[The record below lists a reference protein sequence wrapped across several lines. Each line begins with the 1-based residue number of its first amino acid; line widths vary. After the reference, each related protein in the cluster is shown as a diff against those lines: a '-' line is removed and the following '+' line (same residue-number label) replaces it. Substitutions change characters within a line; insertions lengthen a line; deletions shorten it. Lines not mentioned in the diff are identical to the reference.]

1 MCPESQ
7 SVKGSVEKIVKPVN
21 LETARVHA
29 PKKEYSFF
37 APRWL
42 YTTALIILF
51 GLGIGIRLYDLTDL
65 PLDFHPTRQLLS
77 ALKARGMF
85 YQTIPDIPDWQRR
98 MSLQQWQTRAAI
110 EPEIVERL
118 VAFTYQFT
126 GEQLWVARIYS
137 SLFWVIGGVF
147 LFLLVKDLIS
157 VDGAMIATAYYLFL
171 PYAVIASRA
180 FQPDPLMVMLIIAF
194 WWAFHCWSQKPSWVF
209 AILAGLFGGFAIFIK
224 FVAAFFVIGGALGEL
239 LGNST
244 WRGMLRNTQV
254 WLIAIL
260 GVLPGASYLF
270 YGAVL
275 NDYLR
280 DQFNGRFIPSLLFSP
295 LNYIGWASK
304 ANLAAGGVA
313 IMLGLLGLFL
323 VRERRV
329 RNYLVGLWIAYFLF
343 GLYFNYTIA
352 THDYY
357 QEPFIP
363 LVAVSLAP
371 IADWTMA
378 RLAEVT
384 TIRWMRAAAFIVLL
398 YGVATAAW
406 DVRGQLKSANYR
418 PEAAMWEEIGRIFN
432 HDESV
437 VALTQDYGNRLDYWG
452 WQKARIWPYS
462 GDINYH
468 ELRGEEF
475 QFDSFFNKFI
485 QGKRY
490 FLVTDF
496 AELDRQPRL
505 RQQLVRLPVYNQAD
519 GYVIYDLSEPTEP

>member
-1 MCPESQ
+1 M
-7 SVKGSVEKIVKPVN
+7 
-21 LETARVHA
+21 HA

-42 YTTALIILF
+42 CITALIILF

-65 PLDFHPTRQLLS
+65 PLDFHPTRQLLG
-77 ALKARGMF
+77 ALKARGMY
-85 YQTIPDIPDWQRR
+85 YQTIPEIPDWQRR

-126 GEQLWVARIYS
+126 GEQLWIARIYS

-180 FQPDPLMVMLIIAF
+180 FQPDPLMVMLIVMF
-194 WWAFHCWSQKPSWVF
+194 WWAIHRWCQKPTWVF
-209 AILAGLFGGFAIFIK
+209 AFLAGLFGGFAILVK
-224 FVAAFFVIGGALGEL
+224 FVAAFFVVGGALGDV
-239 LGNST
+239 LGHMT
-244 WRGMLRNTQV
+244 LRDTVRNKQV
-254 WLIAIL
+254 WLITAL
-260 GVLPGASYLF
+260 GILPGAAYLL
-270 YGAVL
+270 YGIVL
-275 NDYLR
+275 NDFLR
-280 DQFNGRFIPSLLFSP
+280 DQFSGRFIPSLLFSP

-304 ANLAAGGVA
+304 ANSTAGGLA

-323 VRERRV
+323 IRERRV
-329 RNYLVGLWIAYFLF
+329 RNYLIGLWIAYILF

-363 LVAVSLAP
+363 LVAISLAP

-384 TIRWMRAAAFIVLL
+384 VTRWMRIAAFIVLL
-398 YGVATAAW
+398 YGVATTAW
-406 DVRGQLKSANYR
+406 SVRGQLKLVNYR
-418 PEAAMWEEIGRIFN
+418 PQAAMWEEIGMVFN
-432 HDESV
+432 HRSNV
-437 VALTQDYGNRLDYWG
+437 VALTQDYGSRLDYWG
-452 WQKARIWPYS
+452 WQNTRNWPYA
-462 GDINYH
+462 GDINYRK
-468 ELRGEEF
+468 LRGNSFEF
-475 QFDSFFNKFI
+475 YKLFNNLT
-485 QGKRY
+485 QGKQF

-496 AELDRQPRL
+496 TELNRQPQL
-505 RQQLVRLPVYNQAD
+505 LQQLIRLPVYRQAD
-519 GYVIYDLSEPTEP
+519 GYTIYNLSGLAKP

>member
-1 MCPESQ
+1 M
-7 SVKGSVEKIVKPVN
+7 EKIVRPVN
-21 LETARVHA
+21 LETAPMHA
-29 PKKEYSFF
+29 PKKDYSFF

-42 YTTALIILF
+42 CIAALIILF

-85 YQTIPDIPDWQRR
+85 YQTATDIPDWQRR

-137 SLFWVIGGVF
+137 SLFWIIGGIF
-147 LFLLVKDLIS
+147 LFLLIKDLIS
-157 VDGAMIATAYYLFL
+157 IDGAMIATAYYLFL

-180 FQPDPLMVMLIIAF
+180 FQPDPLMVMLIVMF
-194 WWAFHCWSQKPSWVF
+194 WWAFHRWSQRPSWVF

-244 WRGMLRNTQV
+244 WRGMFRNTQV

-270 YGAVL
+270 YGVVL
-275 NDYLR
+275 NDFLR
-280 DQFNGRFIPSLLFSP
+280 DQFNGRFIPGLLFSP
-295 LNYIGWASK
+295 LNFIGWASK
-304 ANLAAGGVA
+304 ADLAAGGMA

-329 RNYLVGLWIAYFLF
+329 RNYLMGLWIAYFLF

-363 LVAVSLAP
+363 LVAISLAP
-371 IADWTMA
+371 VADWTMA

-384 TIRWMRAAAFIVLL
+384 VTRWMRTAAFIVLL
-398 YGVATAAW
+398 YGVATTSW
-406 DVRGQLKSANYR
+406 SVRGQLKLVNYR
-418 PEAAMWEEIGRIFN
+418 PQAVMWEEIGMIFN
-432 HDESV
+432 HGPNV
-437 VALTQDYGNRLDYWG
+437 VALTQDYGSRLDYWG
-452 WQKARIWPYS
+452 WQNTRNWPYV
-462 GDINYH
+462 GDINYRR
-468 ELRGEEF
+468 LRGNSFEF
-475 QFDSFFNKFI
+475 DKLFDNLT
-485 QGKRY
+485 QGKQF

-496 AELDRQPRL
+496 AELNRQPRL
-505 RQQLVRLPVYNQAD
+505 LQQLVRLPVYRQAE
-519 GYVIYDLSEPTEP
+519 GYVIYDLSEPAKP